1 MTAPADAAGGEAAAD
16 AGLDKKLVWLTLFRI
31 VSVTVLLGGTAVVTW
46 RAADDGGVTSALY
59 GLVIGTYLASLASAW
74 WLRQGR
80 ALVPLAYAQVA
91 FDVATATAVVAFTG
105 GAESVFVFMYS
116 LGIVNGSILLFRR
129 GAIAALG
136 MALLAYVGLE
146 LVAAPRL
153 AAVPWTLLFVHAGAF
168 AATAVLA
175 GYLSEQLR
183 RSGER
188 LAESENE
195 LANITAL
202 HESIVQSVNS
212 GLLTIDSAGRVTFLN
227 RAGEQML
234 GLSWRE
240 LMGRR
245 AEPWLGDFHMDTARG
260 ETDVVRPDKARMRVG
275 YSTFPLVGR
284 EGTHLGTAVI
294 FQDLTQLRAM
304 EERVA
309 LSERLADLGELA
321 AGLAHELRNPLASMM
336 GSVELL
342 RGALLGTDD
351 RRLLDIVLREGGRLE
366 HLVTDFLAFARPSP
380 PRREPFD
387 LAALVAEALEAFEH
401 DPAADGVELQRELE
415 PTPAVGDPDQIR
427 QVLWNL
433 LLNAAQAL
441 QVASAPGT
449 DRGRVRVACRPRVD
463 GGAEL
468 VVEDDGPGI
477 AMADQEKL
485 FTPFFTTKPYG
496 TGLGLATVHRIVD
509 AHGGS
514 LTVES
519 APGKGARF
527 TAWLP
532 AVPALDPG

>member
-1 MTAPADAAGGEAAAD
+1 MTAPADAAGGEAAD
-16 AGLDKKLVWLTLFRI
+16 AGLARKLVWLTLFRI
-31 VSVTVLLGGTAVVTW
+31 ISVTVLLGGTAVVTW
-46 RAADDGGVTSALY
+46 RAPDDGGVTSALY
-59 GLVIGTYLASLASAW
+59 GLVIGTYLASLGSAW

-80 ALVPLAYAQVA
+80 ALVPLAYAQLA

-105 GAESVFVFMYS
+105 GAESVFIFMYS

-129 GAIAALG
+129 GAMTAGG

-146 LVAAPRL
+146 LVEAPRL
-153 AAVPWTLLFVHAGAF
+153 AAVPWTLIFVHAGAF

-183 RSGER
+183 RSDQR
-188 LAESENE
+188 LAERESE
-195 LANITAL
+195 LATITAL
-202 HESIVQSVNS
+202 HESIVQSVTS

-240 LMGRR
+240 LVGRR

-260 ETDVVRPDKARMRVG
+260 ETDVLRPDKTRMRLG
-275 YSTFPLVGR
+275 YSTFPLLER
-284 EGTHLGTAVI
+284 EGVPRGTAVI

-309 LSERLADLGELA
+309 RSERLADLGELA

-342 RGALLGTDD
+342 RGALLGAGDH
-351 RRLLDIVLREGGRLE
+351 RLLDIVLREGGRLE
-366 HLVTDFLAFARPSP
+366 HLVTEFLAFVRPSP

-401 DPAADGVELQRELE
+401 DPAAVGVALLRELE
-415 PTPAVGDPDQIR
+415 PTRAVGDPDQVR

-441 QVASAPGT
+441 PVASAPGIG
-449 DRGRVRVACRPRVD
+449 RGRVRVACRPRLD
-463 GGAEL
+463 GGVEL
-468 VVEDDGPGI
+468 AVEDDGPGI
-477 AMADQEKL
+477 ATADRERL
-485 FTPFFTTKPYG
+485 FTPFFTTKPDG

-514 LTVES
+514 LTVDS

-527 TAWLP
+527 TVWLP
-532 AVPALDPG
+532 AAAPGPG